1 MSTSPSLTLARF
13 FQKRNEKRIRE
24 MCKSMDTAR
33 EVVSARLRVLLQ
45 GEEELTEKLLSNTE
59 DLSYEDDPES
69 IKAKDILR
77 EAISEI
83 SLFARTHHIAL
94 RGYEDWVKKVE
105 VLYRARLHNL
115 NRTLR
120 DPLLYQALMNME
132 ESKKKRSISETS
144 LFDFLSFPEGI

>member
-1 MSTSPSLTLARF
+1 
-13 FQKRNEKRIRE
+13 
-24 MCKSMDTAR
+24 MDTAR

-45 GEEELTEKLLSNTE
+45 GEEELTEKLLSITE

-69 IKAKDILR
+69 IEAKDILR
-77 EAISEI
+77 KAISEI
-83 SLFARTHHIAL
+83 SLIARTHHIAL

-105 VLYRARLHNL
+105 VLYRAGLHNL

-132 ESKKKRSISETS
+132 ESKKKKSISETS

>member
-13 FQKRNEKRIRE
+13 FQKRTEKRIRE

-45 GEEELTEKLLSNTE
+45 GEEELTEKLLSITE

-69 IKAKDILR
+69 IEAKDILR
-77 EAISEI
+77 KAISEI
-83 SLFARTHHIAL
+83 SLIARTHHITL

-105 VLYRARLHNL
+105 VLYRAGLHTL

-120 DPLLYQALMNME
+120 DPLLYQALMNLE
-132 ESKKKRSISETS
+132 ESKKKRSISEAG